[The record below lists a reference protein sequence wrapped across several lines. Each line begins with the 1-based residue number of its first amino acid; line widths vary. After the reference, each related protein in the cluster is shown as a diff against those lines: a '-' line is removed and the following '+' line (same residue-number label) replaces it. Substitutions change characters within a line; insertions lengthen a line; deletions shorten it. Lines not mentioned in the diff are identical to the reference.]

1 MNTYGILLVLSGLVI
16 FSYLFEIVAR
26 RTRFPSVLLLLFSG
40 IGLHY
45 LAQLFNWS
53 FTGLFTVL
61 PILGSVGIILI
72 VLEGAL
78 ELKFER
84 SKLAVISK
92 ALIISVIAIVVSTR
106 LIAHLFE
113 YVTRQPWDMCLA
125 NAVPF
130 AIVSSAIAIPSVANL
145 MKAKREFIVYE
156 STFSDILGVIAFN
169 FVISNKVITAVSF
182 LPLVRDV
189 FLIMVISIV
198 FCLILLY
205 LLRRINHHVKFF
217 LVISILIFVYA
228 AGEIFHLSSLVIIL
242 AFGLFLNNCENIRF
256 QRFRKLFLYDSIGND
271 LKQMHQLSAESAF
284 IVRTF
289 FFLLFGFSVDLNSVL
304 NLKVLVIGVVIL
316 AFVYFV
322 RTILIGVISPK
333 NLFPEIFI
341 SPRGL
346 ISILLF
352 FSIPETLRI
361 PNLES
366 GLLFFVILASG
377 LVMTFGLV
385 YYRKDGDGGKDS
397 DPKSALDSI
406 FPPEG
411 NINRTI

>member
-1 MNTYGILLVLSGLVI
+1 LNTYSILLVLSGLVV
-16 FSYLFEIVAR
+16 FSYLFELVSR

-45 LAQLFNWS
+45 VADFFNWG

-61 PILGSVGIILI
+61 PVLGSVGIILI
-72 VLEGAL
+72 VLEGTL
-78 ELKFER
+78 DLKFER
-84 SKLAVISK
+84 SKVGLILKALLISILTIVIS
-92 ALIISVIAIVVSTR
+92 SR

-113 YVTRQPWDMCLA
+113 YVTKQPWDVCLA

-130 AIVSSAIAIPSVANL
+130 SIVSSAIAIPSVAKL
-145 MKAKREFIVYE
+145 VKAKKEFIIYE
-156 STFSDILGVIAFN
+156 STFSDIMGVIAFN
-169 FVISNKVITAVSF
+169 FVVSTKVITAVSF
-182 LPLVRDV
+182 LPLLRDV
-189 FLIMVISIV
+189 VLIVLISIL
-198 FCLILLY
+198 FCLLLLY

-228 AGEIFHLSSLVIIL
+228 AGELFHLSSLVIIL
-242 AFGLFLNNCENIRF
+242 AFGLFLNNCEKIKYK
-256 QRFRKLFLYDSIGND
+256 RFRDMFLYNTIGED

-289 FFLLFGFSVDLNSVL
+289 FFLLFGFSVNLATII
-304 NLKVLVIGVVIL
+304 NLKVLVIGVLIL
-316 AFVYFV
+316 AFIYFI
-322 RTILIGVISPK
+322 RTILIGVVSPK

-352 FSIPETLRI
+352 FSLPESLRI
-361 PNLES
+361 PELES

-377 LVMTFGLV
+377 LVMTFGLI
-385 YYRKDGDGGKDS
+385 YFKKDGAEEDDAKITLE
-397 DPKSALDSI
+397 KI
-406 FPPEG
+406 FPPDG
-411 NINRTI
+411 DVDRTV